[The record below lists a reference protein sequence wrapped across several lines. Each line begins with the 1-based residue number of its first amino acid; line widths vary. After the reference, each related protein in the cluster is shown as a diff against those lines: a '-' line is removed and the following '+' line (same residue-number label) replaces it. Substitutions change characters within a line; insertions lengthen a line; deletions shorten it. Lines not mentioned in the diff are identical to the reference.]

1 MSDTPDGIGNIGD
14 DGDEQDR
21 SEALDGDELPGDAD
35 DPDTSYPLEQLL
47 GADQYGLSA
56 AEEEIDEPLEE
67 RVARED
73 PDPLAVEL
81 DEEER
86 ELEADEDGTSLGAAL
101 RAIDDELAAG
111 DPEA

>member
-21 SEALDGDELPGDAD
+21 SEALDGDELPGDPD
-35 DPDTSYPLEQLL
+35 DPDTDYPLDQLL
-47 GADQYGLSA
+47 GADQYGLTA

-67 RVARED
+67 RVARET

-86 ELEADEDGTSLGAAL
+86 EEEADEAGTSLDAEL
-101 RAIDDELAAG
+101 RRIDDELAAG
-111 DPEA
+111 DPDA